1 MSVILSKPVKRG
13 DQEIITITI
22 TDTIKQAGSLRGLR
36 LVDVLNFDFDAV
48 STLLTRTTSPQLTN
62 AEIAALAT
70 GDFTALC
77 EEITPFWRSRR
88 HPHRFRRRRRANKRA
103 GIS

>member
-48 STLLTRTTSPQLTN
+48 STLLTRTTSPQLTS
-62 AEIAALAT
+62 AEIASLAT

-77 EEITPFWRSRR
+77 EEITPFLTKPVPSV
-88 HPHRFRRRRRANKRA
+88 PNGAETE
-103 GIS
+103 SE

>member
-48 STLLTRTTSPQLTN
+48 STLLTRTTSPQLTST
-62 AEIAALAT
+62 EIAALAT
-70 GDFTALC
+70 GDFTSLC
-77 EEITPFWRSRR
+77 EESTPVLTKPAPSV
-88 HPHRFRRRRRANKRA
+88 PNGAET
-103 GIS
+103 GSE

>member
-48 STLLTRTTSPQLTN
+48 STLLTRVTTPSLTTSDVGTM
-62 AEIAALAT
+62 AT

-77 EEITPFWRSRR
+77 EEITPFLTKPAPSA
-88 HPHRFRRRRRANKRA
+88 PNSAET
-103 GIS
+103 GSE

>member
-48 STLLTRTTSPQLTN
+48 STLLTRTTSPQLTST
-62 AEIAALAT
+62 EIAALAT

-77 EEITPFWRSRR
+77 EEITPFLTKAEPSA
-88 HPHRFRRRRRANKRA
+88 PGEAATASK
-103 GIS
+103 

>member
-48 STLLTRTTSPQLTN
+48 STLLTRTTSPQLTST
-62 AEIAALAT
+62 EISALAT

-77 EEITPFWRSRR
+77 EEITPFLTKPAPSV
-88 HPHRFRRRRRANKRA
+88 PNAA
-103 GIS
+103 ETGSE

>member
-48 STLLTRTTSPQLTN
+48 STLLTRTTSPQLTST
-62 AEIAALAT
+62 EIAALAS
-70 GDFTALC
+70 GDFTAFC
-77 EEITPFWRSRR
+77 EEITPFLTTPAASV
-88 HPHRFRRRRRANKRA
+88 PNGAET
-103 GIS
+103 GSE

>member
-48 STLLTRTTSPQLTN
+48 STLLMRTTSPQLTS
-62 AEIAALAT
+62 AEIASLAT

-77 EEITPFWRSRR
+77 EEITPFLTKPVPSV
-88 HPHRFRRRRRANKRA
+88 PNGAETE
-103 GIS
+103 SE

>member
-48 STLLTRTTSPQLTN
+48 STLLTRTTSPQLTS

-77 EEITPFWRSRR
+77 EEITPFLTKPALSV
-88 HPHRFRRRRRANKRA
+88 PHGAET
-103 GIS
+103 GSE

>member
-1 MSVILSKPVKRG
+1 MSVILSKPITRG
-13 DQEIITITI
+13 DQEITSVTINNN
-22 TDTIKQAGSLRGLR
+22 IKQAGSLRGLR

-48 STLLTRTTSPQLTN
+48 STLLTRTTSPQLTS

-77 EEITPFWRSRR
+77 EEITPFLTKPAPSV
-88 HPHRFRRRRRANKRA
+88 PNVAETE
-103 GIS
+103 SE